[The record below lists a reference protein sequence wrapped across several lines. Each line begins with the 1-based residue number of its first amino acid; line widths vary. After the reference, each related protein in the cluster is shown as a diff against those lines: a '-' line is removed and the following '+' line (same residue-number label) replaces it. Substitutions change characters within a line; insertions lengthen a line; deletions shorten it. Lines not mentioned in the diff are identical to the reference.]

1 MWEWRWGVVGRMRS
15 WFLGM
20 SRGGMGKFW
29 FVLVLFCFALVS
41 WVGRRGEERG
51 NGLWVHKS
59 MSGKKG
65 KKESQV

>member
-20 SRGGMGKFW
+20 SRRGMGRFW
-29 FVLVLFCFALVS
+29 VVLFLFCFAL
-41 WVGRRGEERG
+41 VGRRGEERG

-59 MSGKKG
+59 MSGKNG
-65 KKESQV
+65 KKEKKV

>member
-20 SRGGMGKFW
+20 SRGGWGGFGL
-29 FVLVLFCFALVS
+29 FLGLFCFALVS
-41 WVGRRGEERG
+41 LVGRRGEERG

-65 KKESQV
+65 KKEKKV